1 MSNQA
6 KILAPRRGLSTTMAN
21 STLVLANGEIFIETD
36 ATSGIKR
43 IKVGNGETQYKDLNY
58 AFSSDYND
66 LQNTPGLATSAT
78 SGLMPALSTADNV
91 YLKGD
96 GTWGEIA
103 AATTA
108 AGGLM
113 PALST
118 ADNVYLKGDG
128 TWDAPDTY
136 AAMTSAEAI
145 SGTGTTAEVISPAVL
160 ASAFAGRFVELTQVE
175 YEALDPPDPDVFY
188 FITDAD
194 VQNVPTFDYVELTE
208 EEWEHTTPVRDRTYF
223 IHADT
228 TSSV

>member
-96 GTWGEIA
+96 GTW
-103 AATTA
+103 
-108 AGGLM
+108 
-113 PALST
+113 
-118 ADNVYLKGDG
+118 
-128 TWDAPDTY
+128 DAPDTY

-145 SGTGTTAEVISPAVL
+145 AGTGTTAEVISPAVL

>member
-118 ADNVYLKGDG
+118 ASNVYLQGDG
-128 TWDAPDTY
+128 TWGEI
-136 AAMTSAEAI
+136 AAA
-145 SGTGTTAEVISPAVL
+145 TTAAGGLMPALSTANNVVL
-160 ASAFAGRFVELTQVE
+160 AGDGSWIEIG
-175 YEALDPPDPDVFY
+175 
-188 FITDAD
+188 
-194 VQNVPTFDYVELTE
+194 
-208 EEWEHTTPVRDRTYF
+208 TYDF
-223 IHADT
+223 GDEG
-228 TSSV
+228 